1 MPVSPGNIAA
11 MNINTV
17 PNWLTIGRILSLPVI
32 IILASFPSRGFG
44 IAAAV
49 VFSLAAI
56 TDFLDGYIAR
66 KTSQVSEFGKLLDP
80 IADKIIVAAAFIML
94 VDLGRAPAWVVV
106 LIICR
111 EFAISG
117 LRAYAGTKN
126 VVIEAGFAGKTK
138 TTLQILSIICLLV
151 NHTLWKFPFREV
163 GLILLGAA
171 FLTTMWSGYRYFVD
185 YAAVISDRSDSD
197 ITDM

>member
-1 MPVSPGNIAA
+1 MSLH
-11 MNINTV
+11 TV
-17 PNWLTIGRILSLPVI
+17 PNWLTFGRILSLPLI
-32 IILASFPSRGFG
+32 IILASFSSRGFG

-66 KTSQVSEFGKLLDP
+66 KTGQVSEFGKLIDP

-94 VDLGRAPAWVVV
+94 VHLGRAPAWIVA
-106 LIICR
+106 LIISR

-117 LRAYAGTKN
+117 LRAYAGTKGII
-126 VVIEAGFAGKTK
+126 IEARFMGKTK

-151 NHTLWKFPFREV
+151 NFNLWGFPFMEA
-163 GLILLGAA
+163 GWILLIAA
-171 FLTTMWSGYRYFVD
+171 FAATMWSGYEYFRD
-185 YAAVISDRSDSD
+185 YAASLKDTGTAD
-197 ITDM
+197 

>member
-1 MPVSPGNIAA
+1 MSLH
-11 MNINTV
+11 TV
-17 PNWLTIGRILSLPVI
+17 PNWLTFGRILSLPLI
-32 IILASFPSRGFG
+32 IILASFPGRGFG

-66 KTSQVSEFGKLLDP
+66 KTGQVSEFGKLIDP

-94 VDLGRAPAWVVV
+94 VHLGRAPAWIVA
-106 LIICR
+106 LIISR

-117 LRAYAGTKN
+117 LRAYAGTKGII
-126 VVIEAGFAGKTK
+126 IEARFMGKTK

-151 NHTLWKFPFREV
+151 NFNLWGFPFMEA
-163 GLILLGAA
+163 GWILLIAA
-171 FLTTMWSGYRYFVD
+171 FAATMWSGYEYFRD
-185 YAAVISDRSDSD
+185 YAASLKDTGKAD
-197 ITDM
+197 

>member
-1 MPVSPGNIAA
+1 MSL
-11 MNINTV
+11 NTV
-17 PNWLTIGRILSLPVI
+17 PNWLTLGRIFSLPLI
-32 IILASFPSRGFG
+32 IILASFPDRGFG

-66 KTSQVSEFGKLLDP
+66 KTGQVSEFGKLVDP

-94 VDLGRAPAWVVV
+94 VHLGRAPAWIVA
-106 LIICR
+106 LIISR
-111 EFAISG
+111 EFAVSG

-126 VVIEAGFAGKTK
+126 IVIEARFMGKTK

-151 NHTLWKFPFREV
+151 NFRLWGFPFVET
-163 GLILLGAA
+163 GWILLIAA
-171 FLTTMWSGYRYFVD
+171 FAATMWSGYEYFAD
-185 YAAVISDRSDSD
+185 YTASLKDS
-197 ITDM
+197 